1 MNDKF
6 SVSIKGVLYH
16 EGKYLLRKNQRNE
29 FELLGGKL
37 EVNDISMEER
47 VIEEFL
53 EESGINVEVDSCRE
67 PWLYV
72 VDKKNI
78 IIVPFVCS
86 VRNIPDILFD
96 EDGGELSWFSADKL
110 DKLNILPGYLDTI
123 YNKVPRKSFSP
134 FKGEYLKIIPNY
146 VEKDYEVIVRVKD
159 LNNNF
164 IIEKNL
170 NNFIA
175 PRDFITQHIGD
186 INLLVQPTI
195 FRDSKVYINYLS
207 LNDK

>member
-6 SVSIKGVLYH
+6 SVSIKGILHH
-16 EGKYLLRKNQRNE
+16 EGKYLFRKNQRNE

-37 EVNDISMEER
+37 EANDISMEER

-53 EESGINVEVDSCRE
+53 EESGINVKVNSYRE

-78 IIVPFVCS
+78 IIIPFVCS
-86 VRNIPDILFD
+86 VINIPDVLFD
-96 EDGGELSWFSADKL
+96 EDGGELSWISDDKL
-110 DKLNILPGYLDTI
+110 DKLSILPGYLDTV
-123 YNKVPRKSFSP
+123 YNKIPRKSFSP
-134 FKGEYLKIIPNY
+134 FKGKYLKIIPNY
-146 VEKDYEVIVRVKD
+146 IEKDYEVIVRVKD

-164 IIEKNL
+164 IIEKTL

-186 INLLVQPTI
+186 IKLLAQPTI
-195 FRDSKVYINYLS
+195 F
-207 LNDK
+207 